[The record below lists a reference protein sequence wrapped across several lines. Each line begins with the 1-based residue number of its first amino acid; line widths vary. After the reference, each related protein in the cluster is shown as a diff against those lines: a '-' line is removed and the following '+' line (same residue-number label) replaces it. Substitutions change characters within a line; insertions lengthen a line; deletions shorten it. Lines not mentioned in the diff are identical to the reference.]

1 MAFNYLIEKRNQL
14 LNVSIASKYFS
25 YLNKLDGLNKT
36 FIQNISNIQFIP
48 LSENKYVKPNEVFI
62 RSKNNEDIDDKVIR
76 DLIDY
81 IDFGYVN
88 VMILNER
95 LRH

>member
-1 MAFNYLIEKRNQL
+1 MLDQMKYL
-14 LNVSIASKYFS
+14 FS
-25 YLNKLDGLNKT
+25 
-36 FIQNISNIQFIP
+36 
-48 LSENKYVKPNEVFI
+48 
-62 RSKNNEDIDDKVIR
+62 SKNDEDIDDKVIR